1 MQYES
6 RGRKPL
12 STRTKT
18 PMRELKRIL
27 WEADQL
33 RNEDVPAVVATIVEI
48 EGSSYRLEGA
58 RMLIHPDGEY
68 VGTIS
73 GGCLEGEVAERA
85 TGVLETGQPD
95 LVTLEQQEGEDPF
108 GFGSGCGGTIHVLL
122 EPFRADTDAP
132 GVLNLI
138 RQCVGQRTSGALV
151 TVYRAEGDLHD
162 ERGRHLLVTA
172 QNPSGRGDIESDALR
187 KAVAEAAAE
196 TLREGQALRTS
207 YPVPHGQADVLIEH
221 VEPPLRLLVFGEEH
235 DVEPLVAQA
244 NLLGWEPVVVG
255 ASPGPE
261 LKEQFPDA
269 AGHVAL
275 PHPEDVSEM
284 LSHVGERDAAVAM
297 SHNYI
302 RDRTVLRFLLRSDV
316 GYVGALGAHSRLERL
331 AEDFAE
337 GDAPAA
343 RAAHDAMADGRLH
356 APVGLD
362 IGAETP
368 EEIALSI
375 AAEVQAVFAGAG
387 GGFLSD
393 GTGRIHPSE
402 VRPETT
408 EAAAA
413 CPDGNPTTT

>member
-1 MQYES
+1 
-6 RGRKPL
+6 
-12 STRTKT
+12 
-18 PMRELKRIL
+18 MRELKRIL
-27 WEADQL
+27 READRL
-33 RNEDVPAVVATIVEI
+33 REEDVPAVVATIVEI

-58 RMLIHPDGEY
+58 RMLIRPDGEY

-73 GGCLEGEVAERA
+73 GGCLEGEVVERA
-85 TGVLETGQPD
+85 VRVLETGRAD
-95 LVTLEQQEGEDPF
+95 LVTLEQREGEDPF

-122 EPFRADTDAP
+122 EPFRAGTNAP
-132 GVLNLI
+132 DVLNLV
-138 RQCVGQRTSGALV
+138 RQCVEQRTSGALV
-151 TVYRAEGDLHD
+151 TVYRAEGDLHG
-162 ERGRHLLVTA
+162 EKGHHLLVTA
-172 QNPSGRGDIESDALR
+172 EDPSGRGDIEADALLE
-187 KAVAEAAAE
+187 AVAEDAAE
-196 TLREGQALRTS
+196 VLREGQALRTS
-207 YPVPHGQADVLIEH
+207 YSLPEGRADVMIEH

-261 LKEQFPDA
+261 LEEQFPDA
-269 AGHVAL
+269 TGHVAL
-275 PHPEDVSEM
+275 PHPEEVSET
-284 LSHVGERDAAVAM
+284 LPNVGERDAAVAM

-302 RDRTVLRFLLRSDV
+302 RDRAVLRFLLRSDV
-316 GYVGALGAHSRLERL
+316 GYVGALGARSRLERL

-337 GDAPAA
+337 GGTSSD
-343 RAAHDAMADGRLH
+343 RAAHAAMADGRLH

-375 AAEVQAVFAGAG
+375 AAEVQAVFAGAN
-387 GGFLSD
+387 GGFLSE

-408 EAAAA
+408 GAAAA
-413 CPDGNPTTT
+413 SPDGDGTTT

>member
-1 MQYES
+1 
-6 RGRKPL
+6 
-12 STRTKT
+12 
-18 PMRELKRIL
+18 MREQKHIL
-27 WEADQL
+27 READRL
-33 RNEDVPAVVATIVEI
+33 RDEGTGAVVATIVEI

-58 RMLIHPDGEY
+58 RMLIRPDGQY

-85 TGVLETGQPD
+85 MRVLATGAPD

-122 EPFRADTDAP
+122 EPFHGDPEAPDA
-132 GVLNLI
+132 LNLI
-138 RQCVGQRTSGALV
+138 RQCIQQRTSGALA
-151 TVYRAEGDLHD
+151 TVYRTEGDLGR
-162 ERGRHLLVTA
+162 EQGRHLLITA
-172 QNPSGRGDIESDALR
+172 ADDDAAWRGTVEGEALR
-187 KAVAEAAAE
+187 QTIAEDATE
-196 TLREGQALRTS
+196 VLRKGRARQTAYTS
-207 YPVPHGQADVLIEH
+207 DQGRADVMIEH
-221 VEPPLRLLVFGEEH
+221 VKPPLRLLLFGEEH
-235 DVEPLVAQA
+235 DVEPLLAQA

-255 ASPGPE
+255 GSPVPG

-269 AGHVAL
+269 SDYVAL
-275 PHPEDVSEM
+275 LHPEEVSEV
-284 LSHVGERDAAVAM
+284 LTHVGARDAAVVM

-316 GYVGALGAHSRLERL
+316 GYVGALGARSRLEQL
-331 AEDFAE
+331 AEDFSE
-337 GDAPAA
+337 GGTPAD
-343 RAAHDAMADGRLH
+343 RVAHDAMADGRLH

-393 GTGRIHPSE
+393 GTGRIHPSR
-402 VRPETT
+402 VRPETHET
-408 EAAAA
+408 EAA
-413 CPDGNPTTT
+413 PDSDRTPA